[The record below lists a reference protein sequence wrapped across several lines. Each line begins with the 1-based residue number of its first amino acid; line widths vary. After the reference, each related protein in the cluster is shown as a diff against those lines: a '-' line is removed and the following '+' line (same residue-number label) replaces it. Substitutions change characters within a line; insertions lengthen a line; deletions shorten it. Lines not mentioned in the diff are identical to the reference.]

1 MPAAMAD
8 PLRAFAER
16 AGLRQRSLQSGL
28 KLLKGKVSGT
38 VHPGLQPAHCAVP
51 DQLAR
56 QPRHVL
62 EEVPQ
67 GKHQKQNIA
76 GDLQQFKVDKQ
87 SHAKTRNIANPQVAD
102 AQLLNSDMDGI
113 HSKLGAPH
121 HRKPIFSPKQPPPDV
136 PTATN
141 IDPTHFHKL
150 KQSLCQ
156 LMQDRHAVE
165 LPTDPT
171 SAERPLIALL
181 ASKLDGVDITAAL
194 VQHRN
199 VLPGAQQH
207 RHDAAGNADD
217 AVEVS
222 SASRSSVACTPS
234 PEVVPQLRANRELQS
249 MPGHAASAV
258 QYGTAVEAPLSL
270 AHHASFSHLN
280 SSSSISSGFNRM
292 PARQRREPQVEKPE
306 HLRQLP
312 CFSSFAH
319 TASISPDMLHDRH
332 DWQQYDAVS
341 DGNSDPDGSYQQHM
355 QLAAPFA
362 KLSRCTF
369 NLCSNLCLSC
379 LYSHSCCSCLEL
391 LLDSQLQG
399 KSRHG
404 NSQHLCLQTCV
415 NTSVCSLQFRA
426 ELGASRL

>member
-8 PLRAFAER
+8 PLGAFAER
-16 AGLRQRSLQSGL
+16 AGLRQRSLESGL

-67 GKHQKQNIA
+67 GKHQKQSVA
-76 GDLQQFKVDKQ
+76 GDLQQYAFKVDKQ
-87 SHAKTRNIANPQVAD
+87 SHAKTRNRANPQASD

-113 HSKLGAPH
+113 HSKSGASH
-121 HRKPIFSPKQPPPDV
+121 HRKAIFSPKQPPPDV

-156 LMQDRHAVE
+156 LMQDRHAIE

-171 SAERPLIALL
+171 SSERPLIPLL
-181 ASKLDGVDITAAL
+181 ASKLDGIDIGAAL
-194 VQHRN
+194 AQHRN
-199 VLPGAQQH
+199 VLPGAQEH
-207 RHDAAGNADD
+207 RHAAAGNADD

-234 PEVVPQLRANRELQS
+234 PEVVPQLRASAELQS

-258 QYGTAVEAPLSL
+258 QYETAVEAPLSL
-270 AHHASFSHLN
+270 ARHASFSHLN

-292 PARQRREPQVEKPE
+292 PTRQRRQPVVEKSE

-319 TASISPDMLHDRH
+319 TACISPDMLRHDRH

-341 DGNSDPDGSYQQHM
+341 NGNSDPDGSYQQHM

-362 KLSRCTF
+362 ELSRCTF
-369 NLCSNLCLSC
+369 KLKPMLVMFVPSLVLFMP
-379 LYSHSCCSCLEL
+379 
-391 LLDSQLQG
+391 G
-399 KSRHG
+399 
-404 NSQHLCLQTCV
+404 
-415 NTSVCSLQFRA
+415 TS
-426 ELGASRL
+426 